1 MGDNS
6 AEFNKIKRR
15 ACGCFVFNY
24 AIWLLITLRL
34 IYNLKKWKIQGISL
48 MKKKEAYRI
57 MLLVIWGCRYSE
69 ENVWMASGDKVPRVF
84 LFFKFLNA
92 Y

>member
-1 MGDNS
+1 MGDNP

-15 ACGCFVFNY
+15 AYGCFVFNY

-48 MKKKEAYRI
+48 MKKKAYRI

-84 LFFKFLNA
+84 LFF
-92 Y
+92 